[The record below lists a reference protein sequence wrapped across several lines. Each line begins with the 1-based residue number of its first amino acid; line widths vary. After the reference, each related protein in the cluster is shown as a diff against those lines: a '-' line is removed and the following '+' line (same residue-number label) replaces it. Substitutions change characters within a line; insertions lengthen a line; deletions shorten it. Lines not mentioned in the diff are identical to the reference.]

1 MKRYIYVYILGI
13 FVSSCYLNDFS
24 SSMNKGNL
32 NKYDLNFTK
41 LSLAE
46 RESAILKIQRK
57 FKSLTDK
64 ISSRISNYNEIK
76 VSNFFSE
83 SSEQKINLLNKILEI
98 LKIQYGLMEKSSN
111 SLSRLSVLSG
121 GNYAVLDPQP
131 ELRLLNQKYSDI
143 DEKLREICNYILSNS
158 IDFDKVLK
166 DLALLKESSLSLMQK

>member
-1 MKRYIYVYILGI
+1 MVP
-13 FVSSCYLNDFS
+13 CYLNDFS
-24 SSMNKGNL
+24 IMKKSTF

-41 LSLAE
+41 LSFTE
-46 RESAILKIQRK
+46 RESSILKIQRK

-64 ISSRISNYNEIK
+64 ISSRISNYSEIK

-98 LKIQYGLMEKSSN
+98 LKIQHGLMEKSSN
-111 SLSRLSVLSG
+111 SLSKLNMLSG

-143 DEKLREICNYILSNS
+143 DEKLREISYFILSNN
-158 IDFDKVLK
+158 IDFDKALK
-166 DLALLKESSLSLMQK
+166 DLNSLKESSLALMQK